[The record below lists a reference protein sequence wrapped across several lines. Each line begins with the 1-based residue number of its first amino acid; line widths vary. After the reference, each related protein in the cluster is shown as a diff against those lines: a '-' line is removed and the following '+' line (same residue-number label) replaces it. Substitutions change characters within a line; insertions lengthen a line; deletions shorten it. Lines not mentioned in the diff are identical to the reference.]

1 MNHDI
6 EIILVVEIDEQTNDL
21 KILFVQRIGVSAAE
35 VETKIEVEDENDEN
49 HDVSLLHSSVNIQP
63 RQRKKRY
70 DTDPGI
76 RLRSFFT
83 IGYAST

>member
-6 EIILVVEIDEQTNDL
+6 ESILVVEIDEQRNYI
-21 KILFVQRIGVSAAE
+21 KMQFVQRIGVSAAE

-63 RQRKKRY
+63 RQRKKR
-70 DTDPGI
+70 
-76 RLRSFFT
+76 
-83 IGYAST
+83 

>member
-1 MNHDI
+1 MHS
-6 EIILVVEIDEQTNDL
+6 
-21 KILFVQRIGVSAAE
+21 VQRIGVSAAE

-70 DTDPGI
+70 EI
-76 RLRSFFT
+76 RIRSFFT